1 MKNKINNTLL
11 PIFLKLAVFLN
22 LSFYVLGQE
31 TTTIDR
37 GHELA
42 KLLPDS
48 DVVVVLKASKILNET
63 LPQLLSANH
72 RPLLTKITDEINK
85 IKADNKGLDFRD
97 VENIAIG
104 LKIKPVPMEFLDWD
118 DLDFIWT
125 ALFQSNSRIDSKVP
139 ILIAKRRGK
148 YNQEKIRTDVLYLVY
163 KEKPNDKNKS
173 NKSDPNTKKSN
184 LKTPYFA
191 VATYNENT
199 FMMGSPEHVKKTIGE
214 SQKVGVDIL
223 NLLSHKPTSVV
234 TFGAYFPNGLS
245 PYTDFGDSMSEELVD
260 AVNSIRN
267 VRGSLD
273 TNEGSAFISVVVE
286 SSEAEHARFLHDLLI
301 MGRLLSTTY
310 FTKGLKESNAPED
323 NETATLRNKID
334 ILRKI
339 AKNVKISQTGKKVML
354 NIEASKSDT
363 AIILSYLIEKIFFTK
378 KEKGDVESKNTEK

>member
-1 MKNKINNTLL
+1 MKNKIKDNLL

-37 GHELA
+37 GRELA

-72 RPLLTKITDEINK
+72 QPLLTKITDEINK

-118 DLDFIWT
+118 DLDFRWT
-125 ALFQSNSRIDSKVP
+125 ALFQSNSRIDPKVP

-148 YNQEKIRTDVLYLVY
+148 YNQEKIRTNVLYLVY

-173 NKSDPNTKKSN
+173 NKSDPDTKKSN

-191 VATYNENT
+191 VASYNENT
-199 FMMGSPEHVKKTIGE
+199 FVMGSPEHVKKTIRE

-223 NLLSHKPTSVV
+223 NLLSHKSASVV

-260 AVNSIRN
+260 AVNSIRK

-273 TNEGSAFISVVVE
+273 INEGNAFISAVVE
-286 SSEAEHARFLHDLLI
+286 ASEAEHARFLHDLLI

-310 FTKGLKESNAPED
+310 LTKGLKESNAPKDDKFAALSRLINNVE
-323 NETATLRNKID
+323 
-334 ILRKI
+334 ILQ
-339 AKNVKISQTGKKVML
+339 SGKKVML
-354 NIEASKSDT
+354 NMEASKSDT
-363 AIILSYLIEKIFFTK
+363 AIILSYLIEKFFFTK